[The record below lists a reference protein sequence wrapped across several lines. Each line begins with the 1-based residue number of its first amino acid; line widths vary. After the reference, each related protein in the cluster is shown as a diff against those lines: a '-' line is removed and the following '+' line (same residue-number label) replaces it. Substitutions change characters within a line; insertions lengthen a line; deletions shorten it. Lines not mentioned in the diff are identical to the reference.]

1 MIPMNL
7 LLKKYKRKL
16 VLLAG
21 IIVCIILLS
30 MRFTII

>member
-7 LLKKYKRKL
+7 LLKYKRKL

-30 MRFTII
+30 LRFTII